1 MPRFSIRNPYFI
13 IVVCLVLLVIGV
25 TSLARMPVDLFPAI
39 NLPEVVVATFYSG
52 MPPQDIETDITDP
65 LERFFTLAS
74 GIDHMESR
82 SLLGVSII
90 RVYFQPGTNAD
101 ADVTEL
107 SNLALADLKRLPPGT
122 LPPVVLKFDASSL
135 PVALVTVKGEGL
147 NETQLHDYAQFQIR
161 NQIAVVPGA
170 EIPPPFGGQYRQ
182 IMVYVDPYKL
192 LSRQLSPMDVV
203 GAVNNSNLILP
214 AGDVK
219 IGLDDYYVYS
229 NSLVD
234 TMKQLGEVPVK
245 TVKDAWVSV
254 NDIGKAEDSHQIQYN
269 VVRVDSQRSCYI
281 PIMKQGGNTN
291 TIDVVNG
298 IRALVGHLYDIP
310 KQMVANVV
318 FDQSVYVKEAI
329 KTVLHEG
336 LLGLILTSLMILIF
350 LGSLRA
356 TSAVLLSIPLSALAT
371 FVVLFMMGSTVNTMI
386 LGGLALAFSRVID
399 NSVIS
404 LENIYRHLEM
414 GAAPMVAA
422 EVGGAEVNLA
432 VLAATLVDVVDFFP
446 VVFLYGVAKFL
457 FSALALAF
465 CLSLLASFVVA
476 MTVIPLFCSRFL
488 KAVPHVEK
496 HSHADEEYEVEPT
509 EPESRSRWDRFNAR
523 FNQCFNKVLDF
534 YELWV
539 RRALKRPGLTV
550 AALGGIFLASL
561 AIYPLLGLAFFPQT
575 DAGQFTINLKVPTG
589 TRIENTE
596 QYVAK
601 VEDLIRHEVDPKD
614 LKMVVSNIGV
624 VPDFSSLYTTNAG
637 SYTATLQVALNEPHR
652 LSSFEY
658 MDRVEKRIASE
669 HPDIRTFFSSG
680 SMVDAILNM
689 GMPAPIDIQVSGPAL
704 HQIYGV
710 AQELAGRIQQVPGVG
725 EIYIPQDMNYPA
737 LQLDVDRIHA
747 AELGLTQKD
756 VVDNVITA
764 LNSNYMIAP
773 NYWVDRKSGNDYYLT
788 VQYFEHGPGAI
799 HDMTDIGQIPLRS
812 QPKNKTESALGSLN
826 CGPIGLAGL
835 PMRSDWSVPK
845 SEPILHPSPSRAMWG
860 CNQNSSGA
868 TIATSGGERPVTVLG
883 NVVKVNYT
891 QTPTEVDHYQIQR
904 VIDLYVTPS
913 GEDLGRVTHAIQ
925 EIVDKGHLPA
935 NVRVNLRGMVEGMN
949 ASFKSFGLGFLLSF
963 VLLFLILTAQFKSFI
978 DPLLIMLAIPMG
990 FVGVL
995 IILPLTHSTLNVMSL
1010 MGVLMLVGIA
1020 DSNSILIVD
1029 FAHNLERQGMS
1040 PLDAVITA
1048 CRVRLRPILMTSLA
1062 TIIGMIPM
1070 AIKLGTGAE
1079 QYAPMARAIIGGLAS
1094 SVLLTIFIVPA
1105 AYLLVY
1111 GRGKK
1116 ESVEG
1121 VVVEPAR

>member
-1 MPRFSIRNPYFI
+1 MKRRQFAGKVRRNDWIRFMPGFSIRNPYFI
-13 IVVCLVLLVIGV
+13 SVICLVLLVIGV
-25 TSLARMPVDLFPAI
+25 TSLARMPVDLFPPI

-52 MPPQDIETDITDP
+52 MPPEDIETDITDP

-74 GIDHMESR
+74 GVDHMESR

-90 RVYFQPGTNAD
+90 KVYFQPGTSPD

-170 EIPPPFGGQYRQ
+170 EIPGVFGGTYRQ
-182 IMVYVDPYKL
+182 VMVYVDPYKL
-192 LSRQLSPMDVV
+192 SSRQLSLMDVV
-203 GAVNNSNLILP
+203 NAVNSSNLILP

-219 IGLDDYYVYS
+219 MGPYDYFVYS

-234 TMKQLGEVPVK
+234 NMDQLGKVPLK
-245 TVKDAWVSV
+245 INGHSWVTV
-254 NDIGKAEDSHQIQYN
+254 NDVGKAEDAHGIQTN
-269 VVRVDSQRSCYI
+269 IVRIDGQHSAYI
-281 PIMKQGGNTN
+281 PIMKQGGDTN
-291 TIDVVNG
+291 TIAVVDG
-298 IRALVGHLYDIP
+298 VRDLIKHLYDIP
-310 KQMVANVV
+310 KQMVTSIV

-329 KTVLHEG
+329 DTVLHEG
-336 LLGLILTSLMILIF
+336 FLGLVLTSLMILIF
-350 LGSLRA
+350 LGSFRA
-356 TSAVLLSIPLSALAT
+356 TSAVLLSIPLSALAA
-371 FVVLFMMGSTVNTMI
+371 FVILALMGGTINTMI
-386 LGGLALAFSRVID
+386 LGGMALAFSRVID

-422 EVGGAEVNLA
+422 EVGGSEVSLA

-465 CLSLLASFVVA
+465 CLSLLASYVVA

-488 KAVPHVEK
+488 KAAPHGAEYEQK
-496 HSHADEEYEVEPT
+496 DYEVEPT
-509 EPESRSRWDRFNAR
+509 AAASRSWMDKFNAR
-523 FNQCFNKVLDF
+523 FNRMFNKILDF
-534 YELWV
+534 YEHWV
-539 RRALKRPGLTV
+539 RRAVQRPGLTV
-550 AALGGIFLASL
+550 LVLSGVFVASL
-561 AIYPLLGLAFFPQT
+561 AIYPLLGLAFFPKT

-589 TRIENTE
+589 TRIEVTD

-601 VEDLIRHEVDPKD
+601 VEDLIRKAMEGND
-614 LKMVVSNIGV
+614 LRRIVSNIGV
-624 VPDFSSLYTTNAG
+624 VPDFSSLYTTNSG
-637 SYTATLQVALNEPHR
+637 PYTATVQVQLNPSHR

-658 MDRVEKRIASE
+658 MDRVQQQMASQFPE
-669 HPDIRTFFSSG
+669 IRTFFSSG
-680 SMVDAILNM
+680 SMVDAILNT
-689 GMPAPIDIQVSGPAL
+689 GMPAPIDVQVSSPDL
-704 HQIYGV
+704 HEIHGI
-710 AQELAGRIQQVPGVG
+710 AENLAAEIRQVRGVG
-725 EIYIPQDMNYPA
+725 QVYIPQDMNYPA
-737 LQLDVDRIHA
+737 LRLDVDRVHA
-747 AELGLTQKD
+747 GELGLTQKD

-788 VQYFEHGPGAI
+788 VQFFEKGQGAI
-799 HDMTDIGQIPLRS
+799 HNLADLGQIPLRDPDS
-812 QPKNKTESALGSLN
+812 GAGVN
-826 CGPIGLAGL
+826 CGPAGGPRL
-835 PMRSDWSVPK
+835 GSGQPAWTCAG
-845 SEPILHPSPSRAMWG
+845 EGRA
-860 CNQNSSGA
+860 
-868 TIATSGGERPVTVLG
+868 TTVLN
-883 NVVKVNYT
+883 NVVSVKQV

-904 VIDLYVTPS
+904 AMDVYVTPAA
-913 GEDLGRVTHAIQ
+913 EDLGRVTSSIRDILAKEKIP
-925 EIVDKGHLPA
+925 G
-935 NVRVNLRGMVEGMN
+935 NVRVNLRGMVQGME
-949 ASFKSFGLGFLLSF
+949 ASFKSFAFGFLISF
-963 VLLFLILTAQFKSFI
+963 VLLFLILTAQFKSFV
-978 DPLLIMLAIPMG
+978 DPFLIMLAIPMG

-1029 FAHNLERQGMS
+1029 FAHNLEKQGLS
-1040 PLDAVITA
+1040 PADAVITA

-1070 AIKLGTGAE
+1070 ALKMGTGAE
-1079 QYAPMARAIIGGLAS
+1079 QYAPMAKAIIGGLTS
-1094 SVLLTIFIVPA
+1094 SVVLTIFIVPA

-1111 GRGKK
+1111 GKK
-1116 ESVEG
+1116 KPQAEG
-1121 VVVEPAR
+1121 ALSTETA

>member
-1 MPRFSIRNPYFI
+1 MPGFSIRNPFFI

-25 TSLARMPVDLFPAI
+25 TSLVRMPVDLFPSI

-90 RVYFQPGTNAD
+90 RVYFQPRTNAD

-161 NQIAVVPGA
+161 NQIAVVQGA
-170 EIPPPFGGQYRQ
+170 EIPPPFGGKYRQ

-192 LSRQLSPMDVV
+192 ASRQLSPMDVV

-219 IGLDDYYVYS
+219 IGSNDYYVYS

-234 TMKQLGEVPVK
+234 NMKQLGQVPVK
-245 TVKDAWVSV
+245 TAGTSWVSV
-254 NDIGKAEDSHQIQYN
+254 DDLGRAEDANQIQYN
-269 VVRVDSQRSCYI
+269 VVRVDGQRSCYI
-281 PIMKQGGNTN
+281 PIMKQGGDTN

-298 IRALVGHLYDIP
+298 VRRLVGHLYDIP
-310 KQMVANVV
+310 KQMSANVV
-318 FDQSVYVKEAI
+318 FDQSVYVKEAL

-336 LLGLILTSLMILIF
+336 IIGLALTSLMILIF
-350 LGSLRA
+350 LGSVRA
-356 TSAVLLSIPLSALAT
+356 TTAVLLSIPLSALAT
-371 FVVLFMMGSTVNTMI
+371 FVVLYMWGSTVNTMI
-386 LGGLALAFSRVID
+386 LAGLALAFSRVID

-414 GAAPMVAA
+414 GVKPMIAA
-422 EVGGAEVNLA
+422 EIGGAEVNLA

-446 VVFLYGVAKFL
+446 VTFLYGVSKFL

-488 KAVPHVEK
+488 KAVPHAAGHGKE
-496 HSHADEEYEVEPT
+496 HEYEIEPT
-509 EPESRSRWDRFNAR
+509 TAASRSWWDRFNAG
-523 FNQCFNKVLDF
+523 FNQMFNRVLDF
-534 YELWV
+534 YEHWV
-539 RRALKRPGLTV
+539 RRAVLRPGLTV
-550 AALGGIFLASL
+550 AVLAGVFVASL

-589 TRIENTE
+589 TRIEVTE

-601 VEDLIRHEVDPKD
+601 VEDLIRHTIDAKD
-614 LKMVVSNIGV
+614 LKMVVSNLGV

-637 SYTATLQVALNEPHR
+637 PYTATIQVALQDGHKE
-652 LSSFEY
+652 SSFEY
-658 MDRVEKRIASE
+658 MDRVQKEMA
-669 HPDIRTFFSSG
+669 HQFPDIRTFFSSG
-680 SMVDAILNM
+680 SMVDAVLNM
-689 GMPAPIDIQVSGPAL
+689 GMPAPIDVQVSSPDL

-710 AQELAGRIQQVPGVG
+710 AQDLASQIRTLPGVG
-725 EIYIPQDMNYPA
+725 EVYIPQDLNYPA
-737 LQLDVDRIHA
+737 LRLDVDRVHA
-747 AELGLTQKD
+747 GELGLTQKD

-788 VQYFEHGPGAI
+788 VQYFEKGRAAI
-799 HDMTDIGQIPLRS
+799 HNMTDLGQIPLRA
-812 QPKNKTESALGSLN
+812 QTSAKRDFS
-826 CGPIGLAGL
+826 CGPAQVNPASFK
-835 PMRSDWSVPK
+835 PMRMADPLKPAWTCGEKMPD
-845 SEPILHPSPSRAMWG
+845 PSRARPP
-860 CNQNSSGA
+860 A
-868 TIATSGGERPVTVLG
+868 IAASARPITVLD
-883 NVVKVNYT
+883 NVVNVKFV

-904 VIDLYVTPS
+904 VMDVYVTPS
-913 GEDLGRVTHAIQ
+913 GEDLGRVTSDIKRTVRDTHM
-925 EIVDKGHLPA
+925 PS

-995 IILPLTHSTLNVMSL
+995 LILPLTHSTLNVMSL

-1029 FAHNLERQGMS
+1029 FAHNLESQGLS
-1040 PLDAVITA
+1040 PIDAVITA

-1070 AIKLGTGAE
+1070 ALKLGTGAE
-1079 QYAPMARAIIGGLAS
+1079 QYAPMARAIIGGLTS
-1094 SVLLTIFIVPA
+1094 SVVLTIFIVPA

-1111 GRGKK
+1111 GKRNQQTAMASPT
-1116 ESVEG
+1116 ETAE
-1121 VVVEPAR
+1121 